1 MVVMGRVIAPFGIK
15 GWFKVRPFTA
25 EPATLLQYPRWWV
38 RPAAGN
44 WRSLALTTGQAQGA
58 NLLVAVEGV
67 ADRAAASAL
76 NGAEVAIERDE
87 LPDAG
92 ADEIYWAELE
102 GLTVVNRQGLELGRV
117 VAVADFGAH
126 PVLRVA
132 DSTGGPE
139 RLIPFVAA
147 HVDSVDLVAGR
158 VGVDWQP
165 DY

>member
-44 WRSLALTTGQAQGA
+44 WRSLLLTTGQAQGA

-76 NGAEVAIERDE
+76 NGAEVAIARDE

-92 ADEIYWAELE
+92 VDEIYWAELE

-139 RLIPFVAA
+139 RLIPFVTAY
-147 HVDSVDLVAGR
+147 VDSVDLVARR

>member
-1 MVVMGRVIAPFGIK
+1 MGRVIAPFGIK
-15 GWFKVRPFTA
+15 GWIRVRPFTA
-25 EPATLLQYPRWWV
+25 EPTRLLLYPRWWV
-38 RPAAGN
+38 RPAAGT
-44 WRSLALTTGQAQGA
+44 WRSLLLTAGQAQGP

-67 ADRAAASAL
+67 ADRGAATVL
-76 NGAEVAIERDE
+76 NGADVAIERDE

-92 ADEIYWAELE
+92 AGEIYWAELE
-102 GLTVVNRQGLELGRV
+102 GLSVVNRQGIGLGRV

-126 PVLRVA
+126 PVLRIA
-132 DSTGGPE
+132 DATGGPE

-147 HVDSVDLVAGR
+147 YVDSVDLVDGR